1 MKILVIINNHL
12 TNIFFYAFYL
22 SNKKKYSNY
31 TFHFIID
38 NDIYTY
44 DKKNDDKLILKFINK
59 FPNKI
64 NKRNININKN
74 YNKIHFNNFYNFYR
88 NYKNNI
94 NTVKKNKLMV
104 NSILKESF
112 SEIWIGNSALYDYL
126 GSGNVINKFEHGI
139 GDLPIFLKKK
149 NIIRL
154 LKLKIENIIN
164 KYLLSIE
171 IYKKNTFWTILKS
184 RKVNYQKNIKIISNK
199 YLNKSL
205 NILSIRKKFVSNNIL
220 ILYPFDRTIKF
231 HEKTIHQKYFEYC
244 QDKLQKLKTY
254 KSITT
259 IYIKAKYENSE
270 NIKKLILILK
280 KKINKKIILLNIKTY
295 KNIEYYL
302 ISMSPKIILSNLNLG
317 IYLFKYIKK
326 KKFIFINTD
335 NIFDKLSRI
344 GELSSKKIKYLNT
357 WKKNMGTVSKLFL
370 K

>member
-22 SNKKKYSNY
+22 SNKKKYANY

-94 NTVKKNKLMV
+94 ITVKKNKLMV

-139 GDLPIFLKKK
+139 GDYPIFSKKK
-149 NIIRL
+149 TLIRL
-154 LKLKIENIIN
+154 IKLKIENIIN

-171 IYKKNTFWTILKS
+171 IYKDNTFWTILKS
-184 RKVNYQKNIKIISNK
+184 DKVNNTTNIKVIANK
-199 YLNKSL
+199 YINKSL
-205 NILSIRKKFVSNNIL
+205 NVLSVHKKFVPNNIL
-220 ILYPFDRTIKF
+220 ILYPFDGIIKF
-231 HEKTIHQKYFEYC
+231 QEKEIHQKYLKYC
-244 QDKLQKLKTY
+244 QNQLQKIKIY
-254 KSITT
+254 KSVTT
-259 IYIKAKYENSE
+259 IYLKAKYDNIK
-270 NIKKLILILK
+270 NIKKFIPILK
-280 KKINKKIILLNIKTY
+280 KNTNKKVILLNTKTY

-302 ISMSPKIILSNLNLG
+302 ISMTPKVILCNLNLG
-317 IYLFKYIKK
+317 VYLFKYIKK
-326 KKFIFINTD
+326 IKFIFINTD
-335 NIFDKLSRI
+335 NIFYKLSRI
-344 GELSSKKIKYLNT
+344 EKLSNEKIKYLNT
-357 WKKNMGTVSKLFL
+357 WKKNMDIVSKLFL